1 MQTQKTARTSGTVRA
16 TIARKPSGFI
26 LYEGPSLYDG
36 APVVVIAT
44 RSSRNKKT
52 GPMLQTWIL
61 RADVDPLAASRTGA
75 DFSICGAC
83 PHRGTANP
91 GKTSGTADGRGCY
104 VQIGQ
109 APASV
114 WRTYKAGKYPRA
126 RIFAGLYFPPAGPG
140 HFPENGAACI
150 GKGET
155 VRIGAYGDPAA
166 VPRDIWA
173 RLIKHAAGWT
183 GYSHGHLIPGADALP
198 DLCMVSADTEAD
210 ARAAWSRGFRTFRI
224 VPAVADVIK
233 GAEVI
238 CPATAE
244 GGNRATCAD
253 CRLCR
258 GAVAGGRSVAVVA
271 HGAGRKHAAAV
282 AVTRAPADPVP
293 LAA

>member
-1 MQTQKTARTSGTVRA
+1 MEKQKAARTGKA
-16 TIARKPSGFI
+16 ARPSGFV

-126 RIFAGLYFPPAGPG
+126 LIYGGLFFPPGIAATGGP
-140 HFPENGAACI
+140 CI
-150 GKGET
+150 GNGET

-166 VPRDIWA
+166 VPRIVWD
-173 RLIKHAAGWT
+173 RLIKFARGWT
-183 GYSHGHLIPGADALP
+183 GYSHGHLIPGAAALP

-271 HGAGRKHAAAV
+271 HGAGKKHAAAV
-282 AVTRAPADPVP
+282 ALTRAPEPVP